1 MGNADKKPLI
11 SVIVPVYNVENYL
24 RACVDSIIAQTY
36 NNLEIILVD
45 DGSPDNCP
53 AICDEYAE
61 KDSRIKV
68 IHKENGGLSDARNAG
83 LSVMTGEY
91 LMFVDSDDLLP
102 KNAVSALYNLA
113 VEYNS
118 ELVIG
123 NHRKFVDSTD
133 LDDSD
138 LKSNKASCLSKTESI
153 CHMFQ
158 NGCAS
163 WGRLYRADIHNSVHF
178 PIGEI
183 NEDEAIVLKI
193 LDKCNKVVITDECVY
208 HYRTRPESITTS
220 SFSLK
225 KLDWYRHC
233 KANLEWIREHYPE
246 LEEYAA
252 VRYRSSIMYSLN
264 ELALFDPLQENYVI
278 ELMTDLK
285 LNRELFKRLS
295 SSRSE
300 KLRAFLLTS
309 FPFGVYRSIVR
320 RRHKK

>member
-1 MGNADKKPLI
+1 M
-11 SVIVPVYNVENYL
+11 
-24 RACVDSIIAQTY
+24 
-36 NNLEIILVD
+36 
-45 DGSPDNCP
+45 
-53 AICDEYAE
+53 E

-68 IHKENGGLSDARNAG
+68 IHKKNGGLSDARNAG

-91 LMFVDSDDLLP
+91 LMYVDSDDLLP

-113 VEYNS
+113 VEYDS

-123 NHRKFVDSTD
+123 NHRKFVDITD

-163 WGRLYRADIHNSVHF
+163 WGRLYRADIHKSIIF

-193 LDKCNKVVITDECVY
+193 LDKCNNVVITDECVY

-246 LEEYAA
+246 LEDLAA
-252 VRYRSSIMYSLN
+252 ARYRGSLLWTLTEMALSDTDFRTETQRLVG
-264 ELALFDPLQENYVI
+264 ELKANQKQFALLPFKHI
-278 ELMTDLK
+278 TDKIRNAILTH
-285 LNRELFKRLS
+285 FPFFFY
-295 SSRSE
+295 
-300 KLRAFLLTS
+300 RAFI
-309 FPFGVYRSIVR
+309 RIKR
-320 RRHKK
+320 NH